1 MRLYLIVLFVSL
13 AFAST
18 EISDPDYFTDG
29 LWNPMAFT
37 VLDGDREALV
47 IDYATEGEIVYRLDL
62 HAGAHHGRALAAG
75 PGPGELNDGG
85 DKIIG
90 QFADG
95 SFFLWDSGDRRASLF
110 DADLTYI
117 GPVRESERGRAA
129 TMALVNDS
137 TVAVL
142 RFSASDELFTI
153 HRLTRAADHAVIA
166 EEPLYV
172 ITTAAH
178 EALQP
183 MADNPLLRQ
192 GWFHRQE
199 DTLCWGVRYSSL
211 VVCFD
216 EQQVHHVGLTAGD
229 LQLPDYKNEPGVYE
243 APDAAKYPS
252 GIVDI
257 SGDARHVYVL
267 FSDRKVSR
275 LRALRVAVTG
285 GMSGLESLLDD
296 VLHTDQLHV
305 LDGETG
311 ALTQTIT
318 LPVRGKH
325 IDVKDGYVY
334 LLNTADAEPTIHRVE
349 RGAL

>member
-1 MRLYLIVLFVSL
+1 MRVIKSSVSL
-13 AFAST
+13 
-18 EISDPDYFTDG
+18 
-29 LWNPMAFT
+29 PMA
-37 VLDGDREALV
+37 R
-47 IDYATEGEIVYRLDL
+47 
-62 HAGAHHGRALAAG
+62 
-75 PGPGELNDGG
+75 
-85 DKIIG
+85 
-90 QFADG
+90 
-95 SFFLWDSGDRRASLF
+95 FFLWDSGDRRASLF

-117 GPVRESERGRAA
+117 GPVRASERGRAA

-153 HRLTRAADHAVIA
+153 HWLTRAADHAVIA

-216 EQQVHHVGLTAGD
+216 EERVRHVGLTAGEM
-229 LQLPDYKNEPGVYE
+229 QLPDYKNEPGVYE

-296 VLHTDQLHV
+296 VLHTDQLQV
-305 LDGETG
+305 LDRETG

-318 LPVRGKH
+318 LPVRGRH
-325 IDVKDGYVY
+325 VDVKDGYVY
-334 LLNTADAEPTIHRVE
+334 LLNTVDAEPTIHRVE
-349 RGAL
+349 RAAL

>member
-1 MRLYLIVLFVSL
+1 MTLRLCAAAVGLLTLL
-13 AFAST
+13 AFT
-18 EISDPDYFTDG
+18 VDTDTFTDG

-62 HAGAHHGRALAAG
+62 HAGAHHGRALTAG
-75 PGPGELNDGG
+75 PGPGELNDQG
-85 DKIIG
+85 DKVASR
-90 QFADG
+90 FDDG
-95 SFFLWDSGDRRASLF
+95 TFFLWDAGDRRASLF
-110 DADLTYI
+110 DADLEYV
-117 GPVRESERGRAA
+117 GPVRRAERGRIG

-142 RFSASDELFTI
+142 NFSATEELFPPP
-153 HRLTRAADHAVIA
+153 RLTRAADHAVVTD
-166 EEPLYV
+166 EPLV
-172 ITTAAH
+172 TLTTAAH
-178 EALQP
+178 PALQP
-183 MADNPLLRQ
+183 MVANPLLRQ

-199 DTLCWGVRYSSL
+199 DTLCWGVRYSS
-211 VVCFD
+211 VVLCFD
-216 EQQVHHVGLTAGD
+216 EGGLQFTSTAAGEMPV
-229 LQLPDYKNEPGVYE
+229 PDFRNEPGVYE

-305 LDGETG
+305 LDRETG

-325 IDVKDGYVY
+325 IDVKDGHVY
-334 LLNTADAEPTIHRVE
+334 LLNTVDAEPTIHRIE
-349 RGAL
+349 RAAL